1 MVVKINHLLTPSPPP
16 PKIKKNKMIEFLY
29 CKKYIVGKKVIIQ
42 EQVHSNDV
50 SVFCLA
56 FQIFKIQRLKIS

>member
-1 MVVKINHLLTPSPPP
+1 MVVKINHLLTTPP

-50 SVFCLA
+50 SVFCLV
-56 FQIFKIQRLKIS
+56 QNI

>member
-1 MVVKINHLLTPSPPP
+1 MVVKINHLLTPPP
-16 PKIKKNKMIEFLY
+16 PKIKKIKWLNFY
-29 CKKYIVGKKVIIQ
+29 TAKKYIVGKKIIIQ

-56 FQIFKIQRLKIS
+56 FQIFKIHRLKIS

>member
-1 MVVKINHLLTPSPPP
+1 MVVKINHLLTTPP

-56 FQIFKIQRLKIS
+56 FQIFKIHRLKIS